1 MSVVDSMPRQSHT
14 ARNLSAA
21 VFVALLAT
29 FARLLLLFV
38 LDRLSGSSPGLDGD
52 TPNAKVPIF
61 GVALALLLSL
71 YLALVPAAALHG
83 AIVASSASIREGLSV
98 VFALERTPGQAADPV
113 VEGADAPES
122 SAQLV
127 HAATVHVLRVVLAP
141 PAAAHAVAHV
151 CTRAALHT
159 VSITTRIIATEVLP
173 ALCRAVLEAGHRIS
187 VFADG
192 RILPALHSF
201 LAVALPRIADAVPAA
216 CEATWNATMAAWNL
230 IINAVL
236 RVCVFAGQVVHDSWD
251 PCIVP
256 VLLRAV
262 AIVENAQASAV
273 IAAKKT
279 FEVCTIVLSRA
290 HDALALAVE
299 YAIGFCGFWW
309 PILTPPLFS
318 AILSFWCYTSLCLK
332 TLGSILDES
341 LKMIWNV
348 AEECCSLLVRY
359 QVLNLIANLFSAL
372 LATLNALFKL
382 ATFLAH
388 GCHWMLGNLFSTVVP
403 AFASL
408 AQRFFDVSS
417 KMLKILVPHVLTA
430 SHFLYVGAQNVLSVT
445 KRMALPLIHTLNMK
459 LHLIIEWTAL
469 AVNLVELQILWH
481 NGVSWAVAA
490 SADVW
495 ERSRASGEEFAVA
508 VMGAVKFLIFS
519 LELRFKVAR
528 QETSA
533 VAKKDDNTQSVK
545 C

>member
-29 FARLLLLFV
+29 FARLLLRFV

-290 HDALALAVE
+290 HDALALAVD
-299 YAIGFCGFWW
+299 
-309 PILTPPLFS
+309 
-318 AILSFWCYTSLCLK
+318 
-332 TLGSILDES
+332 ILDES

-388 GCHWMLGNLFSTVVP
+388 G
-403 AFASL
+403 
-408 AQRFFDVSS
+408 
-417 KMLKILVPHVLTA
+417 MLKILVPHVLTA

-519 LELRFKVAR
+519 LELRFKGAR